1 MGSSAKRRRSK
12 NKSKK
17 SRRKQSSKQKKSP
30 RRKSK
35 TRSPSHRK
43 KSKSKLRSPSH
54 RKKSKSKLRSPSHR
68 KRSSYGKAFAV
79 VKFELFDESNQLKYP
94 PQGNEIRE
102 WYEKLFVKISPIYN
116 DLNKDVYLLSK
127 QWLSDSE
134 LKLTFVTSLKDQSE
148 VDTLLELLTDLD
160 DDGNYPIRG
169 MLVIPK
175 VVSIEYSF

>member
-12 NKSKK
+12 TKSKK
-17 SRRKQSSKQKKSP
+17 SRRKKSL

-35 TRSPSHRK
+35 SRV
-43 KSKSKLRSPSH
+43 RSPSH

-94 PQGNEIRE
+94 PQGDEIRE
-102 WYEKLFVKISPIYN
+102 WYEKLFAKISPIYN
-116 DLNKDVYLLSK
+116 DLNKDAYLLSK
-127 QWLSDSE
+127 QWLSNSE